1 MADDTLKAASSRRL
15 VRHLPPRRIARA
27 LLALLACCLAL
38 TPLALLAADVP
49 GNERTPAGATAQSIR
64 CGIDMPPET
73 FTLTVSTIG
82 PGAIH
87 ALITDTQPF
96 PAVSTRPAGQWVYL
110 IAQADPNGLFLSWT
124 IDGKPGRWDSFLSL
138 CMDGDHTVVATFAPG
153 PQFTDVPYTLAGAYA
168 IDQLAARGAIRGYG
182 DGTFGPADLT
192 KRAQMAALI
201 ARAMGWDAETGANP
215 FPDRCAPALGCV
227 DDELW
232 RDVGTLN
239 RHDVARGY
247 PDGTYDPF
255 GDVLNIQVVSFVTR
269 AMVAKGYWQAQPERA
284 DLYPNVP
291 ASSGARAD
299 LATYYFYVGAL
310 PDFPTTTPFNYWD
323 VASTRSW
330 FARVLWD
337 ALYSHFR

>member
-1 MADDTLKAASSRRL
+1 MADDTMNAASSRRL
-15 VRHLPPRRIARA
+15 IRYVSPRPIARA
-27 LLALLACCLAL
+27 LLALLTLCLAL
-38 TPLALLAADVP
+38 TPFPLLAAGVSVT
-49 GNERTPAGATAQSIR
+49 ERISSGLTGQAIQ
-64 CGIDMPPET
+64 CGIASPPET
-73 FTLTVSTIG
+73 FTLTVSTSG

-87 ALITDTQPF
+87 DQITDTQPF
-96 PAVSTRPAGQWVYL
+96 PAVSTRPAGAWVNLYS
-110 IAQADPNGLFLSWT
+110 QPDWSGLFLSWT
-124 IDGKPGRWDSFLSL
+124 IDGKPGSWASSLSV
-138 CMDGDHTVVATFAPG
+138 CMDADHTVVANFAPG

-168 IDQLAARGAIRGYG
+168 IDQLAVRGVIRGYG

-192 KRAQMAALI
+192 KRAQVAALI
-201 ARAMGWDAETGANP
+201 ARAMDWEAETGTNP
-215 FPDRCAPALGCV
+215 FLDRCAPALGCV

-255 GDVLNIQVVSFVTR
+255 GNVLNIQVVSFVSR

-291 ASSGARAD
+291 AASGARAD

-310 PDFPTTTPFNYWD
+310 PDFPTTSPFSYWD
-323 VASTRSW
+323 TASTRSW
-330 FARVLWD
+330 FARVLWE